1 MRLSPCATAKL
12 NSTRHTVGSSSDAF
26 TLTSPKLSMIS
37 CARLFS
43 SSTITCERIAARTCA
58 VFLLRTK
65 RARSDARSAGITSST
80 IRTVVSSRQ
89 VLSAAPPVVVRVVM
103 PRTMLTSPL
112 THSSGV
118 TPPVTR
124 VSTCVSS

>member
-1 MRLSPCATAKL
+1 M
-12 NSTRHTVGSSSDAF
+12 F
-26 TLTSPKLSMIS
+26 PK
-37 CARLFS
+37 
-43 SSTITCERIAARTCA
+43 
-58 VFLLRTK
+58 
-65 RARSDARSAGITSST
+65 GITSST
-80 IRTVVSSRQ
+80 ICTVVSSRQ